1 MLMCPGFYLKMPGL
15 PMAIMPTRSAPRTPN
30 KIAGNLDVPRGF
42 MTIQQRF
49 TKILS
54 TMLIAGLCITPELA
68 SARQNTQPAKPQSQA
83 TTPQQTNTQTAPD
96 TQSQDGQQQQAPQQ
110 NRGTT
115 IDPSQGPLQPVTSY
129 PDASQQQQNEPQN
142 ASETPQTTTTVTT
155 TTEAV
160 PDAPQPK
167 KPQEPVGA
175 ANAEKVPTAGGAA
188 SKPAG
193 VAIAPAKQHQTRS
206 LLLKIG
212 AIAAAGVAAGTVYAL
227 TRGTPSTP
235 PTNGSTATQK

>member
-1 MLMCPGFYLKMPGL
+1 
-15 PMAIMPTRSAPRTPN
+15 
-30 KIAGNLDVPRGF
+30 

-54 TMLIAGLCITPELA
+54 TMLIAGLCITPEML
-68 SARQNTQPAKPQSQA
+68 SAQQQNSQSPANSQQPANTQGATDASSQ
-83 TTPQQTNTQTAPD
+83 N
-96 TQSQDGQQQQAPQQ
+96 QQQPASQQ

-115 IDPSQGPLQPVTSY
+115 IDPSQGPLQPVTTY
-129 PDASQQQQNEPQN
+129 PDASQQQQTEPEPQN
-142 ASETPQTTTTVTT
+142 ASQAPQTTTTT
-155 TTEAV
+155 TTEQA

-206 LLLKIG
+206 LLFKIG

-227 TRGTPSTP
+227 SRGTSSTP
-235 PTNGSTATQK
+235 PTNGVAGATQK

>member
-1 MLMCPGFYLKMPGL
+1 
-15 PMAIMPTRSAPRTPN
+15 
-30 KIAGNLDVPRGF
+30 
-42 MTIQQRF
+42 MTIPQRT

-54 TMLIAGLCITPELA
+54 SILIAGLCITPALM
-68 SARQNTQPAKPQSQA
+68 SAATQQNAQGPGTQSKSNTQA
-83 TTPQQTNTQTAPD
+83 TPGT
-96 TQSQDGQQQQAPQQ
+96 SQDQNQQPQPDSQQ

-115 IDPSQGPLQPVTSY
+115 VDPAQAPLQPVTTY

-142 ASETPQTTTTVTT
+142 ATEPAQPATATTT
-155 TTEAV
+155 TTEQV
-160 PDAPQPK
+160 PEAPQPK

-175 ANAEKVPTAGGAA
+175 AAAEKVPTAGGAA

-212 AIAAAGVAAGTVYAL
+212 AIAAAGVAAGTLYAL
-227 TRGTPSTP
+227 SRGTSSTP
-235 PTNGSTATQK
+235 PNTNTAGATQK

>member
-1 MLMCPGFYLKMPGL
+1 
-15 PMAIMPTRSAPRTPN
+15 
-30 KIAGNLDVPRGF
+30 
-42 MTIQQRF
+42 MTIQQRT

-54 TMLIAGLCITPELA
+54 SILIAGLCITPELM
-68 SARQNTQPAKPQSQA
+68 SAATQQNAQGPNMQSQSNTQA
-83 TTPQQTNTQTAPD
+83 TSGT
-96 TQSQDGQQQQAPQQ
+96 SQDQNQQPQPDSQQ

-115 IDPSQGPLQPVTSY
+115 VDPAQAPLQPVTTY
-129 PDASQQQQNEPQN
+129 PDASEQQQNEPQN
-142 ASETPQTTTTVTT
+142 ATEPAQPATATTTT
-155 TTEAV
+155 TTEQV
-160 PDAPQPK
+160 PEAPQPK

-175 ANAEKVPTAGGAA
+175 AAAEKVPTAGGAA

-227 TRGTPSTP
+227 SRGTSSTP
-235 PTNGSTATQK
+235 PNTNTAGATQK

>member
-1 MLMCPGFYLKMPGL
+1 
-15 PMAIMPTRSAPRTPN
+15 
-30 KIAGNLDVPRGF
+30 
-42 MTIQQRF
+42 MTIQQRI

-54 TMLIAGLCITPELA
+54 SILIAGLCITPELM
-68 SARQNTQPAKPQSQA
+68 SAATQQNAQPSS
-83 TTPQQTNTQTAPD
+83 
-96 TQSQDGQQQQAPQQ
+96 TQSQSNTQATPGTSQDQNQQQQQQ

-115 IDPSQGPLQPVTSY
+115 VDPAQAPLQPVTTY

-142 ASETPQTTTTVTT
+142 ATEVQQPATTP
-155 TTEAV
+155 TEQA
-160 PDAPQPK
+160 PEAPQPK
-167 KPQEPVGA
+167 KPQEPAGA
-175 ANAEKVPTAGGAA
+175 ATAEKVPTAGGAA

-227 TRGTPSTP
+227 SRGTSSTP
-235 PTNGSTATQK
+235 PNTNTPGATPK

>member
-1 MLMCPGFYLKMPGL
+1 
-15 PMAIMPTRSAPRTPN
+15 
-30 KIAGNLDVPRGF
+30 
-42 MTIQQRF
+42 MTIEQRF

-68 SARQNTQPAKPQSQA
+68 GAQQTGQPSSPQSQA
-83 TTPQQTNTQTAPD
+83 TGQQQPTSTQAAPDNNNPQEQQQQSPQQT
-96 TQSQDGQQQQAPQQ
+96 
-110 NRGTT
+110 RGTT
-115 IDPSQGPLQPVTSY
+115 IDPAQGPLQPVTTY
-129 PDASQQQQNEPQN
+129 PDASQQQNEPQN
-142 ASETPQTTTTVTT
+142 ATETPQTTTTTTTT
-155 TTEAV
+155 TTEQV
-160 PDAPQPK
+160 PEAPQPK

-175 ANAEKVPTAGGAA
+175 ANAEKVPTTGGAA

-235 PTNGSTATQK
+235 PTNGVAGATQK

>member
-1 MLMCPGFYLKMPGL
+1 
-15 PMAIMPTRSAPRTPN
+15 
-30 KIAGNLDVPRGF
+30 

-68 SARQNTQPAKPQSQA
+68 SARQNTQPATPQSQA
-83 TTPQQTNTQTAPD
+83 TTSQPAATQAAPN
-96 TQSQDGQQQQAPQQ
+96 QSSQDQQQQAPQQ
-110 NRGTT
+110 SRGTN
-115 IDPSQGPLQPVTSY
+115 IDPAQGPLQPVTSY
-129 PDASQQQQNEPQN
+129 PDASQQQQQNGPQN
-142 ASETPQTTTTVTT
+142 ATETPETPQTTTTTT
-155 TTEAV
+155 TTEAA
-160 PDAPQPK
+160 PDAPQPR

-235 PTNGSTATQK
+235 PTNGITATQK

>member
-1 MLMCPGFYLKMPGL
+1 
-15 PMAIMPTRSAPRTPN
+15 
-30 KIAGNLDVPRGF
+30 

-54 TMLIAGLCITPELA
+54 AMLIAGLCITPEMLCA
-68 SARQNTQPAKPQSQA
+68 QQNSQAAPQSQSNSQPPA
-83 TTPQQTNTQTAPD
+83 NTQTTPD
-96 TQSQDGQQQQAPQQ
+96 ANSGDNTQSQQQPQAAPQQ

-115 IDPSQGPLQPVTSY
+115 IDPSQGPLQPVTTY
-129 PDASQQQQNEPQN
+129 PDASQQQQTEPEPQN
-142 ASETPQTTTTVTT
+142 ASQTPQTTTTTT
-155 TTEAV
+155 TGQA

-227 TRGTPSTP
+227 SRGTSSTP
-235 PTNGSTATQK
+235 PTNGVAGATQK

>member
-1 MLMCPGFYLKMPGL
+1 
-15 PMAIMPTRSAPRTPN
+15 
-30 KIAGNLDVPRGF
+30 

-54 TMLIAGLCITPELA
+54 TMLIAGLCITPEMLCA
-68 SARQNTQPAKPQSQA
+68 QQNSQAAAPQAQSNSQQQPA
-83 TTPQQTNTQTAPD
+83 NTQTAPD
-96 TQSQDGQQQQAPQQ
+96 DANSQAQQQPQASPQQ

-115 IDPSQGPLQPVTSY
+115 IDPSQAPLQPVTTY
-129 PDASQQQQNEPQN
+129 PDASQQQQTEPEPQN
-142 ASETPQTTTTVTT
+142 VSQTPQTTTTT
-155 TTEAV
+155 TTEQA

-206 LLLKIG
+206 LLIKIG
-212 AIAAAGVAAGTVYAL
+212 AIAAAGLAAGTVYAL
-227 TRGTPSTP
+227 SRGTSSTP
-235 PTNGSTATQK
+235 PTNGVAGATQK

>member
-1 MLMCPGFYLKMPGL
+1 
-15 PMAIMPTRSAPRTPN
+15 
-30 KIAGNLDVPRGF
+30 
-42 MTIQQRF
+42 MTIQQRI

-54 TMLIAGLCITPELA
+54 SIVIAGLCITPEMM
-68 SARQNTQPAKPQSQA
+68 SAATQQNAQGS
-83 TTPQQTNTQTAPD
+83 N
-96 TQSQDGQQQQAPQQ
+96 TQSQSDAQATPATAQDQNQQPQPDSRQ

-115 IDPSQGPLQPVTSY
+115 VDPSQGPLQPVTTY

-142 ASETPQTTTTVTT
+142 ATEPAQPATTTT
-155 TTEAV
+155 TTEQV
-160 PDAPQPK
+160 PEAPQPK

-175 ANAEKVPTAGGAA
+175 AAAEKVPTAGGAA

-193 VAIAPAKQHQTRS
+193 IAIAPAKQHQTRS

-227 TRGTPSTP
+227 SRGTPSTP
-235 PTNGSTATQK
+235 PNTNTAGATQK

>member
-1 MLMCPGFYLKMPGL
+1 
-15 PMAIMPTRSAPRTPN
+15 
-30 KIAGNLDVPRGF
+30 

-54 TMLIAGLCITPELA
+54 TMLIAGLCVTPEMLCA
-68 SARQNTQPAKPQSQA
+68 QQSSQAATPQSQSNG
-83 TTPQQTNTQTAPD
+83 QQQPTNTQTTPD
-96 TQSQDGQQQQAPQQ
+96 ANSQDQPQQQPAAQQ

-115 IDPSQGPLQPVTSY
+115 IDPSQGPLQPVTTY
-129 PDASQQQQNEPQN
+129 PDASQQQQSEPQN
-142 ASETPQTTTTVTT
+142 ASPTPQANTTTTT
-155 TTEAV
+155 TTEQA

-167 KPQEPVGA
+167 KPQEPAGA

-227 TRGTPSTP
+227 SRGTSSTP
-235 PTNGSTATQK
+235 PTNGVAGATQK

>member
-1 MLMCPGFYLKMPGL
+1 
-15 PMAIMPTRSAPRTPN
+15 
-30 KIAGNLDVPRGF
+30 

-54 TMLIAGLCITPELA
+54 TMLIAGLCVTPEMLCA
-68 SARQNTQPAKPQSQA
+68 QQNSQAAAPQSQSNS
-83 TTPQQTNTQTAPD
+83 QQPANTQTAPD
-96 TQSQDGQQQQAPQQ
+96 ANSQDQQQQQPAPQQ

-115 IDPSQGPLQPVTSY
+115 IDPSQGPLQPVTTY
-129 PDASQQQQNEPQN
+129 PDASQQQQTEPEPKN
-142 ASETPQTTTTVTT
+142 ASQTPQTTTTTPT
-155 TTEAV
+155 TTEQA

-227 TRGTPSTP
+227 SRGTSSTP
-235 PTNGSTATQK
+235 PTNGVAGATQK

>member
-1 MLMCPGFYLKMPGL
+1 
-15 PMAIMPTRSAPRTPN
+15 
-30 KIAGNLDVPRGF
+30 
-42 MTIQQRF
+42 
-49 TKILS
+49 
-54 TMLIAGLCITPELA
+54 
-68 SARQNTQPAKPQSQA
+68 TQ
-83 TTPQQTNTQTAPD
+83 TTPDAN
-96 TQSQDGQQQQAPQQ
+96 SQGQQQQQPAPQQ

-115 IDPSQGPLQPVTSY
+115 IDPSQGPLQPVTTY
-129 PDASQQQQNEPQN
+129 PDASQQQQTELQN
-142 ASETPQTTTTVTT
+142 ASPAPQTTTTTTT
-155 TTEAV
+155 TTEQA

-175 ANAEKVPTAGGAA
+175 ANAEKVPTTGGAA

-227 TRGTPSTP
+227 S
-235 PTNGSTATQK
+235 

>member
-1 MLMCPGFYLKMPGL
+1 
-15 PMAIMPTRSAPRTPN
+15 
-30 KIAGNLDVPRGF
+30 

-54 TMLIAGLCITPELA
+54 TMLIAGLCITPEMLCA
-68 SARQNTQPAKPQSQA
+68 QQSSQAAAPQSQGNS
-83 TTPQQTNTQTAPD
+83 QQQPANTQTAPD
-96 TQSQDGQQQQAPQQ
+96 ANSQDQQPAPKQ

-115 IDPSQGPLQPVTSY
+115 IDPSQGPLQPVTTY
-129 PDASQQQQNEPQN
+129 PDASQQQQTEPEPQN
-142 ASETPQTTTTVTT
+142 ASQSPQTTTTTT
-155 TTEAV
+155 TTTQQA

-227 TRGTPSTP
+227 SRGTSSTP
-235 PTNGSTATQK
+235 PTNGVAGATQK

>member
-1 MLMCPGFYLKMPGL
+1 
-15 PMAIMPTRSAPRTPN
+15 
-30 KIAGNLDVPRGF
+30 

-49 TKILS
+49 TKVLS
-54 TMLIAGLCITPELA
+54 TMLIAGLCITPEMLC
-68 SARQNTQPAKPQSQA
+68 ARQNSQSQA
-83 TTPQQTNTQTAPD
+83 NGQQQPANTQAAPD
-96 TQSQDGQQQQAPQQ
+96 ANSQGQQQQQQTPPQ

-115 IDPSQGPLQPVTSY
+115 IDPSQGPLQPVTTY
-129 PDASQQQQNEPQN
+129 PDASQQQQTEPQN
-142 ASETPQTTTTVTT
+142 APETPQTTTTTNTT

-160 PDAPQPK
+160 PEAPQPK

-193 VAIAPAKQHQTRS
+193 IAIAPAKQHQTRS

-235 PTNGSTATQK
+235 PTNGVAGAAQK